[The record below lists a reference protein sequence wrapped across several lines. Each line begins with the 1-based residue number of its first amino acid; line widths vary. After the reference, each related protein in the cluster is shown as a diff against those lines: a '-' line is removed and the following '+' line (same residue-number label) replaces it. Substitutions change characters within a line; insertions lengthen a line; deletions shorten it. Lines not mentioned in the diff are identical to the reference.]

1 MKLAE
6 AKAEAEARA
15 FGMSEKSMGLVQ
27 VSEGE
32 ASWVTDLERQE
43 KSLMLMGKSISQQ
56 TASLDKIKSGKT
68 KKDDDMDHF
77 EDQMNAALDQP
88 I

>member
-1 MKLAE
+1 
-6 AKAEAEARA
+6 
-15 FGMSEKSMGLVQ
+15 MSEKSMGLVQ

-43 KSLMLMGKSISQQ
+43 KSLMEMGKSISQQ
-56 TASLDKIKSGKT
+56 TASLNKKLLKPTKVST

>member
-1 MKLAE
+1 
-6 AKAEAEARA
+6 
-15 FGMSEKSMGLVQ
+15 
-27 VSEGE
+27 
-32 ASWVTDLERQE
+32 
-43 KSLMLMGKSISQQ
+43 MGKSISQQ
-56 TASLDKIKSGKT
+56 TASLDKIKSGKA

>member
-1 MKLAE
+1 
-6 AKAEAEARA
+6 
-15 FGMSEKSMGLVQ
+15 MSEKSMGLVQ

-43 KSLMLMGKSISQQ
+43 KSLMEMGKSISQQ
-56 TASLDKIKSGKT
+56 TASLDKKLLKLTKVST

>member
-1 MKLAE
+1 
-6 AKAEAEARA
+6 
-15 FGMSEKSMGLVQ
+15 MSEKSMGLVQ

-32 ASWVTDLERQE
+32 ASWVTDLEKQE
-43 KSLMLMGKSISQQ
+43 KSLMEMGKSVSKQ
-56 TASLDKIKSGKT
+56 TASLEKIKAGKRAI
-68 KKDDDMDHF
+68 KKEDDMDHF

>member
-1 MKLAE
+1 
-6 AKAEAEARA
+6 
-15 FGMSEKSMGLVQ
+15 MSEKSMGLVQ

-43 KSLMLMGKSISQQ
+43 KSLMEMGKSISQQ
-56 TASLDKIKSGKT
+56 TASLDKKLLKPTKVST
-68 KKDDDMDHF
+68 KKDDMDHF

>member
-1 MKLAE
+1 MKS
-6 AKAEAEARA
+6 AK
-15 FGMSEKSMGLVQ
+15 
-27 VSEGE
+27 VS
-32 ASWVTDLERQE
+32 
-43 KSLMLMGKSISQQ
+43 
-56 TASLDKIKSGKT
+56 T

>member
-1 MKLAE
+1 
-6 AKAEAEARA
+6 
-15 FGMSEKSMGLVQ
+15 MSEKSMGLVQ
-27 VSEGE
+27 VGEGE

-43 KSLMLMGKSISQQ
+43 KSLMEMGKSISQQ
-56 TASLDKIKSGKT
+56 TGSLDKKKPGKVST
-68 KKDDDMDHF
+68 KKDEDMDHF